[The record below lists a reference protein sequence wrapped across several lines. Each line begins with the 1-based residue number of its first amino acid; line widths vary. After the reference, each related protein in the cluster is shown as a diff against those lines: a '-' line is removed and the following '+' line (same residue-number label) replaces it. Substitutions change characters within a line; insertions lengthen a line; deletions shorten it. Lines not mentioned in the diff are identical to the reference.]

1 MKKIQEN
8 KEICSFHAFLQ
19 MKETA
24 GRVRLRLENSICDS
38 LSIKVSLCLLCL
50 EKRQNPSHIFKPRK
64 DIQKNISIYNPKL
77 CIPNTIKPQS
87 NFVTFCF
94 WSVRAVLKTSAI
106 WKFKVPYSY

>member
-1 MKKIQEN
+1 MKNKPPIPKCSLIQEKHSGFLVLELEVKRNKADLGKSHKKRYKIEN

-64 DIQKNISIYNPKL
+64 DIQKNIFHI
-77 CIPNTIKPQS
+77 
-87 NFVTFCF
+87 
-94 WSVRAVLKTSAI
+94 
-106 WKFKVPYSY
+106 